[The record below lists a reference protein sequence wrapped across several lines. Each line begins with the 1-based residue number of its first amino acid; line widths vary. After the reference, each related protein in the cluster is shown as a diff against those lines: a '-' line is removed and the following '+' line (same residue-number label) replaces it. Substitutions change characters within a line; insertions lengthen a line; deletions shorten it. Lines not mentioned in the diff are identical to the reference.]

1 MTYET
6 AKKLKDAG
14 FYQGEE
20 EMSAQTMWHPD
31 YLDKGSIPKDLVV
44 YVPTLSELIE
54 ACGHYFY
61 QLTKEDDGSWTC
73 ASINGYPK
81 SGFGV
86 TNFTTPE
93 EAVAELWLA
102 LNKTI

>member
-1 MTYET
+1 MTYEL
-6 AKKLKDAG
+6 AKKLRDAG
-14 FYQGEE
+14 FKQEGLGFLMNGNVYAPGFSELT
-20 EMSAQTMWHPD
+20 S
-31 YLDKGSIPKDLVV
+31 DL
-44 YVPTLSELIE
+44 YYPTLSELIE

-86 TNFTTPE
+86 TNSSTPE
-93 EAVAELWLA
+93 EAVANLWLA
-102 LNKTI
+102 LNDKK